1 MGWDWKLS
9 LWSRP
14 SRFSPERVRLL
25 LQGARAR
32 LALRKNR
39 LRQSVIAAEREIAA
53 LLAPESEL
61 TGAAF
66 ASASAR
72 ETGRTDLARVR
83 AEQLYHQLEHE
94 EALHLLTLFT
104 ELLQARFN
112 VIEQCFRI
120 YQRDPKK
127 GFVVLPLEIREAVT
141 SMIYACYSFARAP
154 GVPPEAATGPL
165 TGAVSE
171 LDEVGHIL
179 VKLFGGPDF
188 ALSVFERPQASGV
201 NTNLIRLLE
210 WKIPPKE
217 AIVKE
222 MERIAQHYE
231 LEWNPPVH
239 LFDRENGERMMA
251 RSDSIPDGFRAT
263 AGIPRSEPA
272 MTDELD
278 LMQRL
283 DRLRDFRI

>member
-1 MGWDWKLS
+1 
-9 LWSRP
+9 
-14 SRFSPERVRLL
+14 
-25 LQGARAR
+25 
-32 LALRKNR
+32 
-39 LRQSVIAAEREIAA
+39 LRQNIIGAEREIAA

-61 TGAAF
+61 AGAAF
-66 ASASAR
+66 ASAGAR

-83 AEQLYHQLEHE
+83 AEQLYHELEHE

-112 VIEQCFRI
+112 IIEQCFRI
-120 YQRDPKK
+120 YQRDPNK

-141 SMIYACYSFARAP
+141 SVIYACYTFARARDA
-154 GVPPEAATGPL
+154 PPEAATGPL

-171 LDEVGHIL
+171 LDQVGHIL

-188 ALSVFERPQASGV
+188 ALSIFERPQASGV

-210 WKIPPKE
+210 WKIPPKDV
-217 AIVKE
+217 IVKE
-222 MERIAQHYE
+222 MERVAKHYE
-231 LEWNPPVH
+231 LEWNPPVY
-239 LFDRENGERMMA
+239 LFDRENGERIPSHPADSHPDSLRPPRAPGGVPSMA
-251 RSDSIPDGFRAT
+251 
-263 AGIPRSEPA
+263 
-272 MTDELD
+272 DELD